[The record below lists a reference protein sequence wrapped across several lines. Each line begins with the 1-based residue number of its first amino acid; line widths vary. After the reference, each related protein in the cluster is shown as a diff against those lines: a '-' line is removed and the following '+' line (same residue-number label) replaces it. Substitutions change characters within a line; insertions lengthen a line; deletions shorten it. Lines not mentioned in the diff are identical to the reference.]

1 MAHCLVTGMTGSG
14 KTTWARKKALSLQR
28 QNRHV
33 IILDPFKRKS
43 WDNGNEHAYITDN
56 EKDFLNAI
64 WSNRECAIFI
74 DEAGETVGKYN
85 DLINSVASKSR
96 NFGHKCFFIMQ
107 RPKQISV
114 TIRCQC
120 SELVIF
126 RSSLS
131 DTKDIADEFVEPRI
145 NEAHNLKL
153 GEFIYVRKGHKPAI
167 FYVHDL

>member
-14 KTTWARKKALSLQR
+14 KTTWARKKAHSLQR
-28 QNRHV
+28 QEIHCIV
-33 IILDPFKRKS
+33 LDPFQRQS
-43 WDNGNEHAYITDN
+43 WNAGASYITNN
-56 EKDFLNAI
+56 EADFLEAI
-64 WSNRECAIFI
+64 WNNRQCAIFI

-85 DLINSVASKSR
+85 DLINSVAAKSR

-131 DTKDIADEFVEPRI
+131 DTKDLADEFVEPEI
-145 NEAHNLKL
+145 NKAHDLKL
-153 GEFIYVRKGHKPAI
+153 GEFIYVRKGHKPAV
-167 FYVHDL
+167 FD